1 MKVYYSSNNE
11 RYEFDFEKNIEYE
24 NSEDSLILINN
35 KTNKTLIF
43 NYTAKYIYDELITND
58 NISCETICN
67 NIIEQYS
74 IIDFELTDIKTEID
88 KIFFALKEQNIIF
101 FNN

>member
-43 NYTAKYIYDELITND
+43 NYTAKHIYDELVTND
-58 NISCETICN
+58 NISCESICN
-67 NIIEQYS
+67 NVLQQYS
-74 IIDFELTDIKTEID
+74 IIDVELIDIKTQID
-88 KIFFALKEQNIIF
+88 KIFFTLNEHNIISL
-101 FNN
+101 NY